1 MNVGCDAAPP
11 GLVADAGWSRGGAF
25 PSARASKGAAS
36 KKPKSSSSR
45 AKEAARGAAAAAA
58 SAAAARDAAELE
70 TARAMA
76 VAALR
81 VDSSAWSIWATPPR
95 RKTNV
100 GDDAM
105 DEAENAE
112 SADGRGSNP
121 RPALFAEAS
130 YLADVTAV
138 AASLRAKAEAEEVEA
153 RRRETAR
160 LKSEPSSPVDAIGF
174 APGALTAFAVAATD
188 AAKSLAPYAVHTS
201 TLGLAFG
208 TWTRVDGDGSNAWR
222 GAVAFL
228 QPWDGEPARL
238 VEWLARRDEEARG
251 GTRGDEVKEARE
263 KGVGI
268 RPMGWVMTTN
278 ALEPRVSEDVRD
290 AFRAA
295 AGTGTGGDDGPPPA
309 AAMLVSLDAT
319 VTALAAKGAGGGA
332 RVEVFDLRTERAL
345 DFEVEG
351 VDDDDPSR
359 T

>member
-1 MNVGCDAAPP
+1 
-11 GLVADAGWSRGGAF
+11 
-25 PSARASKGAAS
+25 
-36 KKPKSSSSR
+36 
-45 AKEAARGAAAAAA
+45 
-58 SAAAARDAAELE
+58 
-70 TARAMA
+70 MA

-95 RKTNV
+95 RTTNV
-100 GDDAM
+100 GDNAT

-112 SADGRGSNP
+112 SADGRGSDP

-188 AAKSLAPYAVHTS
+188 AAKSLAPYAVPTS

-238 VEWLARRDEEARG
+238 VEWLARRDEEARE

-290 AFRAA
+290 AFRAVA
-295 AGTGTGGDDGPPPA
+295 GTGTGTGGDAGTGTGGDDGPPPA

>member
-1 MNVGCDAAPP
+1 MVHLGDPP
-11 GLVADAGWSRGGAF
+11 PDENKRGDGT
-25 PSARASKGAAS
+25 K
-36 KKPKSSSSR
+36 
-45 AKEAARGAAAAAA
+45 
-58 SAAAARDAAELE
+58 
-70 TARAMA
+70 
-76 VAALR
+76 
-81 VDSSAWSIWATPPR
+81 
-95 RKTNV
+95 
-100 GDDAM
+100 

-112 SADGRGSNP
+112 SADGRGSDP

-160 LKSEPSSPVDAIGF
+160 LKSEPSSPVDADRF
-174 APGALTAFAVAATD
+174 RAGALTAFAVAATD
-188 AAKSLAPYAVHTS
+188 AAKSLAPYAVPTS

-263 KGVGI
+263 GGVGI

-290 AFRAA
+290 AFRAV
-295 AGTGTGGDDGPPPA
+295 AGTGTGTGGDGDGDGDDGPPPA